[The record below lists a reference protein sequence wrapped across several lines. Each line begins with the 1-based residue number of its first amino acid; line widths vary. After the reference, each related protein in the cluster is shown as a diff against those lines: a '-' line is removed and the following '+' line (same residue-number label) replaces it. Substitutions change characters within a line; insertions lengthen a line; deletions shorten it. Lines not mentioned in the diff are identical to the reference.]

1 MTWGDKS
8 KVQERRL
15 QYWRRHPLLT
25 GANDS
30 DDEELDDDQELD
42 DDEELD
48 DDGELVMVVMVVMM
62 TVTPPPPS

>member
-15 QYWRRHPLLT
+15 QYWRRHSLLT

-30 DDEELDDDQELD
+30 DDEELN

-48 DDGELVMVVMVVMM
+48 DEGGIPYSGADKSLHG
-62 TVTPPPPS
+62 SD